1 MQIRKPRTSSFI
13 RLVLLPSGHTVHKVD
28 TLSQFAII
36 NSDLTTL
43 WFAMPYAALSM
54 NGSYAILMDRGA
66 VVGQGCSYDGPP
78 TPGITNTSDW
88 HFTAGFCPVG
98 YTLAPPDFSN
108 CVGTY
113 ILVSFFQ
120 IAHYYLF
127 KILYSFLVRSNS
139 PANSPFAISGKM
151 TSKVQI
157 FARKRESSREA
168 LGKRLRKLSCSWRN
182 LPKFHTFLE
191 KPTLFFHTNPSNFR
205 RLLKSLL
212 LRYRAENLPN
222 FNMLFQLVLA
232 QVFKANC
239 FRV

>member
-1 MQIRKPRTSSFI
+1 MQIRKPRTSSYI
-13 RLVLLPSGHTVHKVD
+13 RLVLLPSGHTVYKVD

-88 HFTAGFCPVG
+88 QFTAGFCPVG
-98 YTLAPPDFSN
+98 YTLAPPHFSN

-113 ILVSFFQ
+113 ILFSFFQ
-120 IAHYYLF
+120 ITHYYLF

-139 PANSPFAISGKM
+139 PANSPLAISGKM

-157 FARKRESSREA
+157 VARKRESSREA

-191 KPTLFFHTNPSNFR
+191 KPTFFFIQI
-205 RLLKSLL
+205 LLI
-212 LRYRAENLPN
+212 
-222 FNMLFQLVLA
+222 FGG
-232 QVFKANC
+232 C
-239 FRV
+239 

>member
-28 TLSQFAII
+28 TLSQFVII
-36 NSDLTTL
+36 NSTTL
-43 WFAMPYAALSM
+43 QFAMPYAALSM
-54 NGSYAILMDRGA
+54 NSSYAILMDRGA

-88 HFTAGFCPVG
+88 QFTAGFCPVG

-120 IAHYYLF
+120 ITHYYLF

-151 TSKVQI
+151 TSKLQI

-182 LPKFHTFLE
+182 LPKFSHVS
-191 KPTLFFHTNPSNFR
+191 FHTNPPNFR

-232 QVFKANC
+232 KVFEANC

>member
-43 WFAMPYAALSM
+43 WFAMPDAALSM

-88 HFTAGFCPVG
+88 QFTAGFCPVG

-127 KILYSFLVRSNS
+127 KILYSFVVRSNS

-191 KPTLFFHTNPSNFR
+191 KSTFFFIQI
-205 RLLKSLL
+205 LLIFGGCLN
-212 LRYRAENLPN
+212 RY
-222 FNMLFQLVLA
+222 F
-232 QVFKANC
+232 
-239 FRV
+239 

>member
-28 TLSQFAII
+28 TLSQFVII
-36 NSDLTTL
+36 NSTTL
-43 WFAMPYAALSM
+43 QFAMPYAALSM
-54 NGSYAILMDRGA
+54 NSSYAILMDRGA

-88 HFTAGFCPVG
+88 QFTAGFCPVG

-120 IAHYYLF
+120 ITHYYLF

-139 PANSPFAISGKM
+139 PANSPFAISDKM
-151 TSKVQI
+151 TSKLQI

-182 LPKFHTFLE
+182 LPKFSHVS
-191 KPTLFFHTNPSNFR
+191 FHTNPPNFR

-232 QVFKANC
+232 KVFKANC